1 MTRGNLRPRHRRR
14 IEHEGGASKRL
25 PLSSHGHGTIL
36 TCHATEAVGTGF
48 PQVRPTSSPPMIYT
62 ELRRRRFMSALVRC
76 PNPDCGHLSR
86 VSHDPPGRVFRCP
99 RCQSKLRGGMT
110 ARADSKAHL
119 PPRRRQV
126 LQGQSAAP
134 SRAGSRSA
142 GGWLANWPNDGRSPS
157 LGNDSV
163 PRATALATADS
174 APGLP
179 FGFPEDLDG
188 LLGSPSLEEPRLED
202 ENPSWSAVLE
212 TDSARSSDVYSRL
225 GRYRILGVLGEGQY
239 ARVYRGYDPVLE
251 RAVALKV
258 LRPGLLRLDK
268 MRERFLSEARCLRD

>member
-1 MTRGNLRPRHRRR
+1 MKGRVEAAAALVPWSRDDSHLSRDGSGWNRVPPGPSGIVAAH
-14 IEHEGGASKRL
+14 AL
-25 PLSSHGHGTIL
+25 PEL
-36 TCHATEAVGTGF
+36 T
-48 PQVRPTSSPPMIYT
+48 
-62 ELRRRRFMSALVRC
+62 RRRFMSALVRC
-76 PNPDCGHLSR
+76 PNPDCGHLSC

-99 RCQSKLRGGMT
+99 RCQSKLRGGM
-110 ARADSKAHL
+110 AVKSDSKALL

-126 LQGQSAAP
+126 LQRQSAAP
-134 SRAGSRSA
+134 SRAGSRAA
-142 GGWLANWPNDGRSPS
+142 GSWVADWPNDGRSPS

-174 APGLP
+174 ASGLQ

-188 LLGSPSLEEPRLED
+188 LLDSPSLEEPRLED

-212 TDSARSSDVYSRL
+212 TDSARSSDIHSRL

-258 LRPGLLRLDK
+258 LRPGLLGLDK
-268 MRERFLSEARCLRD
+268 MRERFLGEARCSRD